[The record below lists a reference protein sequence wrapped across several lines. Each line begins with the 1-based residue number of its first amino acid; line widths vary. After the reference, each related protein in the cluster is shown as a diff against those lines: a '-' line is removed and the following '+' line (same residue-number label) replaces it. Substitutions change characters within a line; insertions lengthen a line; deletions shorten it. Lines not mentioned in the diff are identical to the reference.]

1 MIKGIEHTGI
11 AAKDTHALAAWYIRM
26 FDAKTLMTTES
37 GNYFL
42 GFADG
47 SMIEIYAADAFD
59 TPKGNLHQGMRHLA
73 FTVVDLKAERD
84 RFLADG
90 VEAFIVSGNAFFFY
104 DPEGNVLHF
113 VEREKP
119 LGA

>member
-26 FDAKTLMTTES
+26 FDAKTLLKTDS

-47 SMIEIYAADAFD
+47 SMIEIYAANAFD
-59 TPKGNLHQGMRHLA
+59 TPKGNLLQGVRHLC
-73 FTVVDLKAERD
+73 FSVVDFKAERD
-84 RFLADG
+84 RFLAEG
-90 VEAFIVSGNAFFFY
+90 VEAFISNDNAFFFY

-113 VEREKP
+113 VERPKP

>member
-11 AAKDTHALAAWYIRM
+11 AARDTHALAAWYIRM
-26 FDAKTLMTTES
+26 FDAKTLMTTPS

-42 GFADG
+42 AFADG
-47 SMIEIYAADAFD
+47 SMIEIYAATEFN
-59 TPKGNLHQGMRHLA
+59 TPKGNLQHGMRHLC
-73 FTVVDLKAERD
+73 FTVVDFKAERD
-84 RFLADG
+84 RFLAEG
-90 VEAFIVSGNAFFFY
+90 VEAFTVSDNAFFFY